1 VPVSTARLILIDGMI
16 GAGKSTLARDLE
28 TWLTGRG
35 EKAQAYNEFA
45 DDHPIRTQ
53 AIDRLRVAFAGGL
66 DPAAS
71 AAAAAEP
78 AAFSGGPGGYPPGQW
93 RALAQRCLSGPE
105 TVILESTFLQN
116 SVLPAFTGG
125 APADVVTGL
134 FSAIEEEAAAAAP
147 FLVYLR
153 PSDIVAAIAEVHR
166 DRGEAW
172 AAQNIAWVRAR
183 PWAAGRDLHGR
194 EAVIQLYREWEQVV
208 DTLFARH
215 PFGKIMVV
223 DPQQDR
229 AAALRLVQA
238 ALRPEA
244 GPERGPVPSSTWPT
258 STG

>member
-16 GAGKSTLARDLE
+16 GAGKSTLAGDLE
-28 TWLTGRG
+28 SWLTGRG
-35 EKAQAYNEFA
+35 ERARAYNEFA

-78 AAFSGGPGGYPPGQW
+78 ADFSAGPGGYPPGQW
-93 RALAQRCLSGPE
+93 RALAQRCLSGSE

-125 APADVVTGL
+125 APAGVVTGL
-134 FSAIEEEAAAAAP
+134 FSAIEEEAAAAGP

-153 PSDIVAAIAEVHR
+153 PSDIAAAIAGVHQ
-166 DRGEAW
+166 DRGADW

-183 PWAAGRDLHGR
+183 PWAQGRDLHGR
-194 EAVIQLYREWEQVV
+194 EAVIQLYREWEQIV
-208 DTLFARH
+208 DDLFARH

-229 AAALRLVQA
+229 AAALRQVQA
-238 ALRPEA
+238 ALRPE
-244 GPERGPVPSSTWPT
+244 GGRERGPVPT

>member
-1 VPVSTARLILIDGMI
+1 VLVSAARLILIDGMI

-28 TWLTGRG
+28 AWLAGRG
-35 EKAQAYNEFA
+35 ERARAYNEFA

-53 AIDRLRVAFAGGL
+53 AIDRLRAAFAGGL

-78 AAFSGGPGGYPPGQW
+78 ADFSAGPGGYPPGQW
-93 RALAQRCLSGPE
+93 RALAERCLRGPE

-125 APADVVTGL
+125 APAAELTGL
-134 FSAIEEEAAAAAP
+134 FSAIEEEAAAAEP

-153 PSDIVAAIAEVHR
+153 PSDIAAGIAEVHR
-166 DRGEAW
+166 DRGADW

-183 PWAAGRDLHGR
+183 PWAQGRDLHGR
-194 EAVIQLYREWEQVV
+194 EAVVQLYREWEQVV
-208 DTLFARH
+208 GSLLARH
-215 PFGKIMVV
+215 PFGKVV
-223 DPQQDR
+223 VTDPQQDR
-229 AAALRLVQA
+229 AAALSQVQA

-244 GPERGPVPSSTWPT
+244 GVTDTATAT

>member
-1 VPVSTARLILIDGMI
+1 VAVSAARLILIDGMI

-28 TWLTGRG
+28 TWLASRG
-35 EKAQAYNEFA
+35 ERVTAYNEFA
-45 DDHPIRTQ
+45 ADHPIRTQ
-53 AIDRLRVAFAGGL
+53 AIDRLRAAFAGGL

-78 AAFSGGPGGYPPGQW
+78 ADFTGGPGGYPPGQW
-93 RALAQRCLSGPE
+93 RALAERCLRGPE

-125 APADVVTGL
+125 APASVVTGL
-134 FSAIEEEAAAAAP
+134 LRAIEEEAAAAAP

-153 PSDIVAAIAEVHR
+153 PSGIAAAIAQVHR
-166 DRGEAW
+166 DRGADW

-183 PWAAGRDLHGR
+183 PWARGRDLQGR
-194 EAVIQLYREWEQVV
+194 AAVIQLYREWEQVV
-208 DTLFARH
+208 DGLFARH
-215 PFGKIMVV
+215 PFGKIMVI

-229 AAALRLVQA
+229 AAALRQIQA
-238 ALRPEA
+238 ALRPEPA
-244 GPERGPVPSSTWPT
+244 VPT